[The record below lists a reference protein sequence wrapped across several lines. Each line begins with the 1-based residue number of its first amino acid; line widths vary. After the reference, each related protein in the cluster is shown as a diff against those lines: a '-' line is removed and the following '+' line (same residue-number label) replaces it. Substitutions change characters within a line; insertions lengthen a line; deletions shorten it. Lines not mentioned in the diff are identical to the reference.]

1 VQPETGVERWIYG
14 YRTRKKKKFKSMFR
28 EWTQAH
34 RDCDSDKSEWETK
47 IRRFEADVKLKE

>member
-1 VQPETGVERWIYG
+1 MNIYG
-14 YRTRKKKKFKSMFR
+14 YRTRKKKKFKPMFR